1 MKRLLWTLAAL
12 IFITPITLRAGEE
25 ENIKRYTLSGYVRDA
40 GNGEAL
46 IGATV
51 YIKEINSGSVSNVYG
66 FYSVSLPPG
75 SYTFQFSYMG
85 YTVQEFKLD
94 LQLNIT
100 RNISLAAETQALDE
114 VIVKAEKAN
123 ANVVRTEMSMNK
135 MEIKTIRKIP
145 ALMGEVDVLKAI
157 QLLPGVQATSEGTSN
172 FNVRGGNYDQ
182 NLILL
187 DEATVYNASHLMGF
201 FSVFNNDAI
210 KDVKLYKGDIPATSG
225 GRLSSLLDVRM
236 KDGNNQEFEGTGGIG
251 AISSRLTL
259 EGPISRGKS
268 SFIISG
274 RRTYLDVFTPFS
286 PKEEI
291 KDNRLYFYD
300 FNTKLNTTLNDNN
313 RLYLSGYFGRDVFKN
328 SFAGMEF
335 GNKTLTARWNHLF
348 SPRIFSNVMFLY
360 SDYDYALSF
369 SGSGA
374 SDFIWKYRMKDY
386 GGKVDFTWYPDPSNT
401 VKFGVQSTLHN
412 LDPGT
417 VSQGTIFNYT
427 LPTNYS
433 LEHGVYLSNEQDIS
447 DRLSF
452 RYGVRWSIFQNIGKG
467 IIYNISEDFEVGDSI
482 VYPSGKI
489 FNTYQGLE
497 PRFAA
502 RYQISAVSS
511 FKGSY
516 TRTFQYYQV
525 ASNASTGTPLDLWFP
540 ASPNVK
546 PQRSDQYALGYF
558 RDFDNHKIQTSVE
571 VYYKDMRNTIDFKDH
586 PSLFLNRKLEGEL
599 RFGKSQAWG
608 AEFMVQKPEGKLN
621 GWVSYTW
628 SRSIRNIPEVNG
640 GQPYRAPYEKPHSIS
655 LVANYEIT
663 TRFSVGGA
671 WVYATGSPATWPI
684 GRAVYGNV
692 IYPLYTGRNQYR
704 LPDYHRLDLS
714 VTLKP
719 KRSLKNRMWQGEWNF
734 SVYNAYNRHN
744 AWAIKFMPDEEN
756 PNRTIAQK
764 VYLFSFV
771 PSVTYNFK
779 F

>member
-1 MKRLLWTLAAL
+1 MKRLLWTLTTLLLFTLA
-12 IFITPITLRAGEE
+12 PLRAGEE

-46 IGATV
+46 IGATI
-51 YIKEINSGSVSNVYG
+51 YIKELNSGSVSNIYG

-75 SYTFQFSYMG
+75 TYNFQFSYMG
-85 YTVQEFKLD
+85 YALQEFKID
-94 LQLNIT
+94 LQGNIT
-100 RNISLAAETQALDE
+100 RNISLNAETRSLDE

-123 ANVVRTEMSMNK
+123 ANVARTEMSMNK

-187 DEATVYNASHLMGF
+187 DDATVYNASHLMGF

-210 KDVKLYKGDIPATSG
+210 KDVKLYKGDIPASSG

-236 KDGNNQEFEGTGGIG
+236 KDGNNQKFTGTGGIG
-251 AISSRLTL
+251 AISSRLTV
-259 EGPISRGKS
+259 EGPISKGVS
-268 SFIISG
+268 SYIISG
-274 RRTYLDVFTPFS
+274 RRTYLDVFTPLS

-300 FNTKLNTTLNDNN
+300 FNAKLNATLNDNN

-328 SFAGMEF
+328 SFAGMDF

-348 SPRIFSNVMFLY
+348 SPRIFSNVMFIY
-360 SDYDYALSF
+360 SDYDYALEF

-374 SDFIWKYRMKDY
+374 SDFIWKYRMKDV
-386 GGKVDFTWYPDPSNT
+386 GTKIDFTWYPNPSNT
-401 VKFGVQSTLHN
+401 VRAGVQSTLHN

-417 VSQGTIFNYT
+417 VSQGSSFRYS
-427 LPTNYS
+427 LPANYS
-433 LEHGVYLSNEQDIS
+433 LEHGFYLSNEQELT
-447 DRLSF
+447 DRLSA
-452 RYGVRWSIFQNIGKG
+452 RYGIRWSVFQNIGKG
-467 IIYNISEDFEVGDSI
+467 IVYNISDDFEVGDSM

-489 FNTYQGLE
+489 FNTYNGLE
-497 PRFAA
+497 PRLAL
-502 RYQISAVSS
+502 RYQLSPLSS
-511 FKGSY
+511 IKASY
-516 TRTFQYYQV
+516 TRTFQYYQI

-599 RFGKSQAWG
+599 RFGNSQAWG
-608 AEFMVQKPEGKLN
+608 AEFMVQKPEGRLN
-621 GWVSYTW
+621 GWICYTW
-628 SRSIRNIPEVNG
+628 SRSIRTIPEINEG
-640 GQPYRAPYEKPHSIS
+640 RSYRAPYEKPHSIS

-663 TRFSVGGA
+663 QRFSVGGA
-671 WVYATGSPATWPI
+671 WVYATGAPETRPT
-684 GRAVYGNV
+684 GRVVYGNV
-692 IYPLYTGRNQYR
+692 IYPLYSGRNQYR

-714 VTLKP
+714 VTLRP
-719 KRSLKNRMWQGEWNF
+719 KETSKKRLWQGEWNF

-744 AWAIKFMPDEEN
+744 TWTNRYMSDEN
-756 PNRTIAQK
+756 VANKAKALRVFLFTI
-764 VYLFSFV
+764 V

>member
-1 MKRLLWTLAAL
+1 
-12 IFITPITLRAGEE
+12 
-25 ENIKRYTLSGYVRDA
+25 
-40 GNGEAL
+40 
-46 IGATV
+46 
-51 YIKEINSGSVSNVYG
+51 
-66 FYSVSLPPG
+66 
-75 SYTFQFSYMG
+75 
-85 YTVQEFKLD
+85 
-94 LQLNIT
+94 
-100 RNISLAAETQALDE
+100 
-114 VIVKAEKAN
+114 
-123 ANVVRTEMSMNK
+123 
-135 MEIKTIRKIP
+135 
-145 ALMGEVDVLKAI
+145 
-157 QLLPGVQATSEGTSN
+157 
-172 FNVRGGNYDQ
+172 
-182 NLILL
+182 
-187 DEATVYNASHLMGF
+187 
-201 FSVFNNDAI
+201 
-210 KDVKLYKGDIPATSG
+210 
-225 GRLSSLLDVRM
+225 
-236 KDGNNQEFEGTGGIG
+236 
-251 AISSRLTL
+251 
-259 EGPISRGKS
+259 
-268 SFIISG
+268 
-274 RRTYLDVFTPFS
+274 VFTPLS
-286 PKEEI
+286 PREEI

-300 FNTKLNTTLNDNN
+300 FNAKLNATLNDNN

-328 SFAGMEF
+328 SFAGMDF

-374 SDFIWKYRMKDY
+374 SDFIWKYRMKDL

-401 VKFGVQSTLHN
+401 IRFGVQSTMHN
-412 LDPGT
+412 LNPGT
-417 VSQGTIFNYT
+417 VSQEPDFTYT
-427 LPTNYS
+427 LPANYS
-433 LEHGVYLSNEQDIS
+433 LEHGLYLSNEQEITG
-447 DRLSF
+447 RLSV
-452 RYGVRWSIFQNIGKG
+452 RYGIRWSIFQNIGKG
-467 IIYNISEDFEVGDSI
+467 VVYNISEDYEVGDS
-482 VYPSGKI
+482 VAYPSGKI

-502 RYQISAVSS
+502 RYQLSPVSS
-511 FKGSY
+511 VKASY
-516 TRTFQYYQV
+516 TRSFQYYQV

-558 RDFDNHKIQTSVE
+558 RDFSNHKIQTSVE

-599 RFGKSQAWG
+599 RFGTSQAWG

-621 GWVSYTW
+621 GWLSYTW
-628 SRSIRNIPEVNG
+628 SRSIRIIPEVNEG
-640 GQPYRAPYEKPHSIS
+640 KAYRAPYEKPHSIS
-655 LVANYEIT
+655 LVANYEFT
-663 TRFSVGGA
+663 PRFSVGAA

-719 KRSLKNRMWQGEWNF
+719 KETAKKRLWQGEWNF

-756 PNRTIAQK
+756 PNRTVAQK
-764 VYLFSFV
+764 MYLFSIV